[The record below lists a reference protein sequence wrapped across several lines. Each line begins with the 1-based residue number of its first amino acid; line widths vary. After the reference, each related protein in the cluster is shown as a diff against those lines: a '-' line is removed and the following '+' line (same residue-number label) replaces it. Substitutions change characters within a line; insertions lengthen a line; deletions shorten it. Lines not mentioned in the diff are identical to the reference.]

1 MNPRPSAGVLLEALG
16 EKFGAYV
23 ITSLLTGM
31 RPEEAR
37 KLLWDAVVLKGK
49 LPSISVLRADRG
61 TEPARTPNDW
71 RPVRRGG
78 TRPRPPRDDG
88 TMLDPMRGL
97 RAITK
102 KAGIG
107 TRWKV
112 RELRHSF
119 VSILSDGDVSVER
132 IADLVGHSTRNTT
145 QTVYRH
151 QIRPVIVHG
160 AETMDAVFGN
170 GDHAG

>member
-1 MNPRPSAGVLLEALG
+1 VDLN
-16 EKFGAYV
+16 
-23 ITSLLTGM
+23 
-31 RPEEAR
+31 
-37 KLLWDAVVLKGK
+37 GK
-49 LPSISVLRADRG
+49 PPSISALRADR
-61 TEPARTPNDW
+61 
-71 RPVRRGG
+71 VGG
-78 TRPRPPRDDG
+78 DTVGEAWQEHGLVFTRLDG

-107 TRWKV
+107 NRWKV

-132 IADLVGHSTRNTT
+132 LADLVGHSTPNTA

-160 AETMDAVFGN
+160 AEAMDAVFGN
-170 GDHAG
+170 GGSVG